1 MTFIKVRRQLTRSE
15 TQRREREEEEE
26 ARGLQ
31 TKPPPQPRNLIQY
44 KSPGIKL
51 FRLMARQTNVVETR
65 LRLYN
70 QDQVPRSATPLPS
83 TLSSPYTVRS
93 SRATPTAITISVA
106 TDTTTTFPGQILRQ
120 FDRKEGRESTRAEG
134 REHGEVEP
142 TLPRPTAN
150 FIPNLKNGRANEL
163 LNYSVA
169 LRRRGVYIG
178 TKLASKKLMEIKT
191 SNVEQRRDHRND
203 KNKSNTSCE
212 NIFQIL

>member
-15 TQRREREEEEE
+15 TQRRREGGEEE

-70 QDQVPRSATPLPS
+70 QDQVPRSATLSS

-120 FDRKEGRESTRAEG
+120 FDRKEGRESTSAEG
-134 REHGEVEP
+134 EKG
-142 TLPRPTAN
+142 T
-150 FIPNLKNGRANEL
+150 
-163 LNYSVA
+163 
-169 LRRRGVYIG
+169 RRGG
-178 TKLASKKLMEIKT
+178 TYTPKTRQLYSELKKWQ
-191 SNVEQRRDHRND
+191 S
-203 KNKSNTSCE
+203 
-212 NIFQIL
+212 